1 MATIS
6 KDYEYESNAFGENLF
21 WPNNIDKFDMLKINV
36 VEYIPISRSG
46 QGGIEST
53 SVSNIQSLN
62 QINTISGS
70 TTTKN
75 QRKSLATLMLP
86 IPNDIKYD
94 DQLTWSTEPAG
105 ILGKLAP
112 ALAGNIAA
120 GGGEAGAILSKMAS
134 GGAVELL
141 MKQLSNV
148 PGAPNAELLTQ
159 GIGGKILNPYT
170 EQVFKGIGMREF
182 NFSWKLVPRNKD
194 EQSRIHNIIKSLRYY
209 SLPNYSGSGVMAEN
223 QPQTDNTPTLQLS
236 DRWLTVPNIFQLN
249 WIQAGT
255 STRIQSLPKIK
266 PCVLKSVSVN
276 YTPDNVWATH
286 INTSSTGLSGPAPIA
301 YDLNLNFAETEI
313 ITSKDVLN
321 QAGGY

>member
-1 MATIS
+1 
-6 KDYEYESNAFGENLF
+6 
-21 WPNNIDKFDMLKINV
+21 
-36 VEYIPISRSG
+36 
-46 QGGIEST
+46 
-53 SVSNIQSLN
+53 
-62 QINTISGS
+62 
-70 TTTKN
+70 
-75 QRKSLATLMLP
+75 
-86 IPNDIKYD
+86 
-94 DQLTWSTEPAG
+94 
-105 ILGKLAP
+105 
-112 ALAGNIAA
+112 
-120 GGGEAGAILSKMAS
+120 
-134 GGAVELL
+134 
-141 MKQLSNV
+141 
-148 PGAPNAELLTQ
+148 
-159 GIGGKILNPYT
+159 
-170 EQVFKGIGMREF
+170 
-182 NFSWKLVPRNKD
+182 
-194 EQSRIHNIIKSLRYY
+194 
-209 SLPNYSGSGVMAEN
+209 MAEN